1 MINLTKFMKG
11 CTTIGELMNMP
22 NRFIHGIYKEYINTL
37 KDPEK
42 ADIQAAEEVKDQIEE
57 AITGG

>member
-1 MINLTKFMKG
+1 MINLAKFLKG
-11 CTTIGELMNMP
+11 CTTIGELMDMP
-22 NRFIHGIYKEYINTL
+22 NRFIHTVYKQYVETL

-42 ADIQAAEEVKDQIEE
+42 SENNAAEQVKDEIEE

>member
-42 ADIQAAEEVKDQIEE
+42 ADAQAAEEVKDQIEE